1 MKYCKD
7 LHQKI
12 KKGET
17 VGDSDIINI
26 LIHADYKDRVKINHE
41 LATVLFE
48 SNDTRLQN
56 WGYTSAER
64 AWIQSGFDIRIFPVY
79 LKYLEKRQDIET
91 IRSCFR
97 QLGVAALG
105 KNDYNSA
112 IKYFNRWQYCYMQY
126 LTIDRY
132 EYDFD
137 LLDLIEKKLSD
148 NRLEIT
154 PVHSP
159 LNNEKIRIV
168 YLVHG
173 ISSPSSILTKILL
186 NIIRYHDRSRFEI
199 HVFTTENYMKLMA
212 LPGRVF
218 IQQFKDAG
226 CPLHYPPAYLHGFA
240 KLKTVVQ
247 EMRQFRPHILVTC
260 AALADFEHFFIATLK
275 PAPVRVGFV
284 FAAPPQFISPSF
296 DYGISWINHIILD
309 CPITCLN
316 SGVTYLPE
324 EKTKS
329 SYKKSDFGIPENSI
343 VLATAGRHVKFQNK
357 EFFTSIWEA
366 MHNLPTL
373 HLVIIGPSQAQVPS
387 LNEITSEDISNRVHI
402 FPWSTS
408 YEDYFSVSDIYLDT
422 NPSGG
427 GVTLYDAAMQ
437 HLPIISFSDDYFQK
451 FDQST
456 WNPAQELFPEGT
468 IVIAN
473 RDHLQDLAPAI
484 CKLGNDPQLRKDLG
498 EAVYIATSETRL
510 HIPDNVKKIETLYLD
525 LAGKL

>member
-1 MKYCKD
+1 MKYCTEITK
-7 LHQKI
+7 KI
-12 KKGET
+12 RNGLPIS
-17 VGDSDIINI
+17 DSDITRIFQKRDGGKLGEIN
-26 LIHADYKDRVKINHE
+26 LE
-41 LATVLFE
+41 LATLLLT
-48 SNDTRLQN
+48 SKDPHLQN
-56 WGYTSAER
+56 WGYISARR
-64 AWIQSGFDIRIFPVY
+64 AWIQSGFDTRVFPVY
-79 LKYLEKRQDIET
+79 VKYLERRQDIES

-97 QLGVAALG
+97 QLGIAALAT
-105 KNDYNSA
+105 KDYNTA
-112 IKYFNRWQYCYMQY
+112 IKYFNQWQYCYMQY

-137 LLDLIEKKLSD
+137 LLNLIENHLLD
-148 NRLEIT
+148 NQVEDPPTKT
-154 PVHSP
+154 PV
-159 LNNEKIRIV
+159 NNEKIRIV

-173 ISSPSSILTKILL
+173 ISSPSSIATKILL

-199 HVFTTENYMKLMA
+199 HVFTIENYLKLMA

-218 IQQFKDAG
+218 IQEFKDAG

-240 KLKTVVQ
+240 KLKTIVQ

-260 AALADFEHFFIATLK
+260 AALADFEHFFIAALK

-296 DYGISWINHIILD
+296 NYGISWIDHIILD
-309 CPITCLN
+309 CPIPCLN

-324 EKTKS
+324 EKPKS
-329 SYKKSDFGIPENSI
+329 SHMKSDFGVPENAI

-373 HLVIIGPSQAQVPS
+373 HLVIIGPSQGQVPS
-387 LNEITSEDISNRVHI
+387 LNEITSEDIRNRVHI

-408 YEDYFSVSDIYLDT
+408 YEVYLSVSDIYLDT
-422 NPSGG
+422 YPSGG

-437 HLPIISFSDDYFQK
+437 HLPIISFSDDYSQK

-468 IVIAN
+468 IVIVN
-473 RDHLQDLAPAI
+473 RDQLQDLAPAI

-498 EAVYIATSETRL
+498 EAAYIATNETRL

>member
-1 MKYCKD
+1 MKYCIEIA
-7 LHQKI
+7 QKI
-12 KKGET
+12 RKGLPIS
-17 VGDSDIINI
+17 DSDIVSIFQNI
-26 LIHADYKDRVKINHE
+26 GWEKLGELNLE
-41 LATVLFE
+41 LATVLL
-48 SNDTRLQN
+48 SSKDPHLQN
-56 WGYTSAER
+56 WGCISARR
-64 AWIQSGFDIRIFPVY
+64 AWIQSGFDNQVFSVY
-79 LKYLEKRQDIET
+79 LDYLERRQDIET

-97 QLGVAALG
+97 QQGIAALG

-112 IKYFNRWQYCYMQY
+112 IKYFNRWQYCYTQY

-137 LLDLIEKKLSD
+137 LLDLIEKKLLD
-148 NRLEIT
+148 NHLEIT

-159 LNNEKIRIV
+159 LNNGKIRIV

-199 HVFTTENYMKLMA
+199 HIFTTENYLKLVAM
-212 LPGRVF
+212 PGRVF
-218 IQQFKDAG
+218 IQQFKDAD
-226 CPLHYPPAYLHGFA
+226 CPLHFPPAYLHGFA
-240 KLKTVVQ
+240 KLKTIVQ
-247 EMRQFRPHILVTC
+247 EMRQLRPHILVTC
-260 AALADFEHFFIATLK
+260 AALADFEHFFIAALK
-275 PAPVRVGFV
+275 PAPVRVGFI

-296 DYGISWINHIILD
+296 NYGISWIDHIILD
-309 CPITCLN
+309 CPILCLN

-324 EKTKS
+324 EKPKS
-329 SYKKSDFGIPENSI
+329 SHMKSDFGIPENAI

-357 EFFTSIWEA
+357 DFFINIWEA

-373 HLVIIGPSQAQVPS
+373 HLAIIGPSLGQVPS
-387 LNEITSEDISNRVHI
+387 LNEITSEDIRNRVHI

-408 YEDYFSVSDIYLDT
+408 YEVYLSVSDIYLDT
-422 NPSGG
+422 YPSGG
-427 GVTLYDAAMQ
+427 GVTLYDAALQ
-437 HLPIISFSDDYFQK
+437 HLPIISFSDDYSQK

-468 IVIAN
+468 IVIVN
-473 RDHLQDLAPAI
+473 RDQLQDLAPAI

-498 EAVYIATSETRL
+498 EAAYIATNETRL

>member
-1 MKYCKD
+1 MKFWKEIQ
-7 LHQKI
+7 QKI
-12 KKGET
+12 KNGIT
-17 VGDSDIINI
+17 VSDNDIINTI
-26 LIHADYKDRVKINHE
+26 RNSTDTDIAAINLE
-41 LATVLFE
+41 LATVLYE
-48 SNDTRLQN
+48 STDYRHEE
-56 WGYTSAER
+56 WGHISAER
-64 AWIQSGFDIRIFPVY
+64 AWIQSGFNKDVLSVY
-79 LKYLEKRQDIET
+79 LKYLEKRQDIEK
-91 IRSCFR
+91 IRSCYKKF
-97 QLGVAALG
+97 GIDALVR
-105 KNDYNSA
+105 KDYNSA
-112 IKYFNRWQYCYMQY
+112 IRDFNKWQYCYMQY

-137 LLDLIEKKLSD
+137 LLNLIEKHLSD
-148 NRLEIT
+148 FHVDT
-154 PVHSP
+154 PPPNIPV
-159 LNNEKIRIV
+159 NNGKVRIV

-173 ISSPSSILTKILL
+173 ISSPSSIVTKILL
-186 NIIRYHDRSRFEI
+186 NIIRCHDRSHFEI
-199 HVFTTENYMKLMA
+199 HVFTTENYLKLMA

-226 CPLHYPPAYLHGFA
+226 CPLHYPPTYLHGFE
-240 KLKTVVQ
+240 KLKALVR
-247 EMRQFRPHILVTC
+247 EMRQLRPHILVTC
-260 AALADFEHFFIATLK
+260 AALADFEHFFIAALK

-284 FAAPPQFISPSF
+284 LAAPPQFISPSF
-296 DYGISWINHIILD
+296 DYGISWNDHIILD
-309 CPITCLN
+309 CPIPCLN

-324 EKTKS
+324 EKPKS
-329 SYKKSDFGIPENSI
+329 FHKKSDFGIPENAI

-357 EFFTSIWEA
+357 EFFSRIWEA
-366 MHNLPTL
+366 MHDLPPL
-373 HLVIIGPSQAQVPS
+373 HLVIIGPSQGQVPS
-387 LNEITSEDISNRVHI
+387 LNEIPSEDIRSRVHI

-408 YEDYFSVSDIYLDT
+408 YEDYLSVSDICLDT
-422 NPSGG
+422 YPSGG

-468 IVIAN
+468 IVIVN

-498 EAVYIATSETRL
+498 EAVYIATNETRL